1 VPIFFAYL
9 YEISFLKDFFNFHF
23 RIKMFFH
30 PADIVFK
37 MSLRFFEKRSI
48 NQFNHQLKERRALIG
63 AQFSIDHI
71 WGEKS

>member
-1 VPIFFAYL
+1 ML
-9 YEISFLKDFFNFHF
+9 
-23 RIKMFFH
+23 FH